1 MATILIVDDSPVSQ
15 RLLGYT
21 LQRCGYEIV
30 MAGHGGE
37 ALDRLAER
45 AVDLVISDLE
55 MPEVDG
61 LTLLR
66 LIREDR
72 RYHALPIVMLTSSG
86 QDQDRLSA
94 QIAGA
99 SDFLTKPTS
108 SRELIE
114 TVSRLVGPG
123 AAAL

>member
-21 LQRCGYEIV
+21 LQRCGHEIV
-30 MAGHGGE
+30 MAAHGRE
-37 ALDRLAER
+37 AIELLADRPI
-45 AVDLVISDLE
+45 DLVISDLA

-66 LIREDR
+66 LIRADG
-72 RYHALPIVMLTSSG
+72 RYQDLPIVMLTASG

-94 QIAGA
+94 QGAGA

-114 TVSRLVGPG
+114 TVGRLVG
-123 AAAL
+123 